1 VYKPI
6 KIVRITT
13 VPISLKVLLTGQ
25 LDFMYNK
32 GFEVTA
38 ISADGKEIKEIS
50 KSGKIPHLIFPLTRK
65 ITPLTDLYCLLKL
78 FFYFIKHKPDIVHS
92 HTPKAGL
99 IGMLAA
105 KLAGV
110 PLKIHTIAGLP
121 MMTAKG
127 WRKKILIAT
136 EKLTYKAADEVL
148 PNSKSMY
155 NYLLDE
161 NLIEASKLKIISEGS
176 SNGFD
181 DERFNP
187 EKILSGKIDE
197 VKRMIEFD
205 TKNFY
210 LLFVGRM
217 VIDKGLVELIESFL
231 YLQSSYPNLKLLLL
245 GEYEDDLSN
254 IPEHIKWQIKTNSNI
269 FHLGWRSDVEIF
281 LSIANVLIHP
291 SHREG
296 FPNIVLQAAAMKCPI
311 LCSKI
316 PGNIDIISS
325 NQVGY
330 LFAPQDKKSLINTF
344 ENFIS
349 DIELATMK
357 AEKLQAYVWQNYPRR
372 KVHEKIYKYYLT
384 KLQEVELGQTSFSFQ
399 ES

>member
-1 VYKPI
+1 
-6 KIVRITT
+6 
-13 VPISLKVLLTGQ
+13 
-25 LDFMYNK
+25 
-32 GFEVTA
+32 
-38 ISADGKEIKEIS
+38 
-50 KSGKIPHLIFPLTRK
+50 
-65 ITPLTDLYCLLKL
+65 
-78 FFYFIKHKPDIVHS
+78 
-92 HTPKAGL
+92 
-99 IGMLAA
+99 
-105 KLAGV
+105 
-110 PLKIHTIAGLP
+110 
-121 MMTAKG
+121 MTAKG